1 MNSVTTQYRRSQPI
15 ARPMPGGKGP
25 AQFVYGVM
33 VSGCFEPVCYQ
44 FADWVVGDFNGQAE
58 KVECEHSTDGLKTAT
73 ASQSGL
79 SGGSQKLNGLYTCA
93 TDTSMSASVHLSIS
107 GKSSGR

>member
-1 MNSVTTQYRRSQPI
+1 MNSVTTQYRRSQLI

-25 AQFVYGVM
+25 AKFVYGVM

-58 KVECEHSTDGLKTAT
+58 EVECEHSTDGLKTAT

-79 SGGSQKLNGLYTCA
+79 RWEPETQRVIYLRDGYEHEP
-93 TDTSMSASVHLSIS
+93 DI
-107 GKSSGR
+107 

>member
-1 MNSVTTQYRRSQPI
+1 MNSVTTQYRRSQLI
-15 ARPMPGGKGP
+15 ARPMPGGKDP

-58 KVECEHSTDGLKTAT
+58 KVECEHSTDGLKIAT

-79 SGGSQKLNGLYTCA
+79 SGGSQKHSALSICVMA
-93 TDTSMSASVHLSIS
+93 TRTNASAHLSIS

>member
-1 MNSVTTQYRRSQPI
+1 MNSVTTQYRRSQLI

-93 TDTSMSASVHLSIS
+93 TDTNMSASVHLSIS

>member
-1 MNSVTTQYRRSQPI
+1 MNSVTTQYRRSQLI

-58 KVECEHSTDGLKTAT
+58 KVECEHSTDGSKTAT
-73 ASQSGL
+73 ASLSGL

-93 TDTSMSASVHLSIS
+93 TDTSMNASVLSNSFSVNS
-107 GKSSGR
+107 GK

>member
-1 MNSVTTQYRRSQPI
+1 MNSVTTQYRRSQLI

-25 AQFVYGVM
+25 VQFVYGVM

-58 KVECEHSTDGLKTAT
+58 KVEYGHSTDGLKTVT
-73 ASQSGL
+73 ASLSGL
-79 SGGSQKLNGLYTCA
+79 SGGNQKLNGLYTCA
-93 TDTSMSASVHLSIS
+93 TDMSMSASVH
-107 GKSSGR
+107 SSSSSANLQS

>member
-1 MNSVTTQYRRSQPI
+1 MNSVTTQYRRSQLI

-25 AQFVYGVM
+25 VQFVYGVM

-58 KVECEHSTDGLKTAT
+58 KVECEHSTDGLKTVT
-73 ASQSGL
+73 ASLSGL
-79 SGGSQKLNGLYTCA
+79 SGGNQKLNGLYTCA
-93 TDTSMSASVHLSIS
+93 THMSMSASVHSN
-107 GKSSGR
+107 SSSANLQS